1 MLALSFA
8 CALVLAFALLQF
20 VVKVITRE
28 QYNVTD
34 EPRRIRA
41 IVMVGPALSGGGAI
55 DAGRGG
61 ATSGPYLLPA
71 AAPRN
76 RFARLRFAVVDSDRK
91 QSFNQ
96 SLSRRQVDFVQP
108 GCACAREAAR
118 SRSTGKNPEYGR
130 YLPHLRARNNMS
142 WRSSAFDQAH
152 VLVRERNV
160 ACQSARSGV
169 GGTLG
174 NGSEF
179 PGVRWIPGD
188 FLHGWKWIIREHRW

>member
-1 MLALSFA
+1 MSIFTFLGNFPQVAIMLALSFA

-76 RFARLRFAVVDSDRK
+76 RFARLPKSDAASTARVIQLSQRAGAGAS
-91 QSFNQ
+91 QSGTGG
-96 SLSRRQVDFVQP
+96 DHD
-108 GCACAREAAR
+108 AA
-118 SRSTGKNPEYGR
+118 
-130 YLPHLRARNNMS
+130 
-142 WRSSAFDQAH
+142 
-152 VLVRERNV
+152 
-160 ACQSARSGV
+160 
-169 GGTLG
+169 
-174 NGSEF
+174 
-179 PGVRWIPGD
+179 
-188 FLHGWKWIIREHRW
+188 